1 MSLARFAGP
10 LVTAGSVVLATS
22 ALAQEAHMDNG
33 MMNVPT
39 GTTQIAGSNRHEMDD
54 HEMQMQ
60 SRLGIGMNPREHQ
73 LHMAGRQAMLTQKMS
88 KELLLVALDV
98 DRQRNLVSLRTSR
111 HMFDE
116 TLEGLRY
123 GNETLMLMKT
133 TQEPVLDQL
142 TRVDHIWPLFDAAIT
157 PTIDRNEISDTQVAN
172 AAELSVSLLDATA
185 QTVAAYDSL
194 MQEGRLYSMLST
206 SIKSAESLGMLT
218 QKVVK
223 EFLLVAYG
231 YEVERSRQALAT
243 TYREL
248 DQILNGLIEGN
259 PSRRMLPAPTREIRT
274 YLLSLQEQWE
284 QIRPAIKA
292 AANGEEIEFR
302 QVEHVAKQNEPMLAR
317 VEPLIDLYES
327 L

>member
-1 MSLARFAGP
+1 MSVTYKSNDERSLCNSCRFSGDRPQIRAEENRSSFATGRCAKRTTKEMGKMSLARFAGP

-22 ALAQEAHMDNG
+22 ALAQDAHMDNG

-60 SRLGIGMNPREHQ
+60 SRLGIGMIPREHQ

-142 TRVDHIWPLFDAAIT
+142 TRVDHIWPLFDAAT
-157 PTIDRNEISDTQVAN
+157 FMRSFRAV
-172 AAELSVSLLDATA
+172 V
-185 QTVAAYDSL
+185 
-194 MQEGRLYSMLST
+194 G
-206 SIKSAESLGMLT
+206 SIEC
-218 QKVVK
+218 
-223 EFLLVAYG
+223 
-231 YEVERSRQALAT
+231 
-243 TYREL
+243 
-248 DQILNGLIEGN
+248 
-259 PSRRMLPAPTREIRT
+259 
-274 YLLSLQEQWE
+274 
-284 QIRPAIKA
+284 RPA
-292 AANGEEIEFR
+292 G
-302 QVEHVAKQNEPMLAR
+302 
-317 VEPLIDLYES
+317 
-327 L
+327 